1 MMNELQELIFEKLKP
16 QLTERQW
23 KAALKAANKDER
35 GLIFWKIGEGKTRIA
50 IAWMFLIAKH
60 PRPLII
66 CSPQAFRQWK
76 DEIELLGLAKQ
87 IKPQFL
93 SVGMLSRKD
102 TLVVDLDGINCIVAD
117 EGWLYKNPKSKRSQA
132 LSQITRRLPSIGLS
146 GSLMTAGNIEDLYG
160 QSKAMNLEKKLAPSL
175 TSFRQQFEIELTSWA
190 GFLQRHPRKGAIE
203 AIQRRLIDNV
213 DVYFPKEVR
222 EIRDIYT
229 NIDPTEEQVEIKR
242 KLLKTWTYEHEGQ
255 TLELKNAISL
265 LIKLQQ
271 ISDGILKMSERDVA
285 LIESSK
291 LHRLKQLC
299 EELLDAS
306 ERILIWTGFRR
317 TAEMLR
323 KVLPCETTLLT
334 GDGKF
339 DVFGWRNGRIKATI
353 ATVGSGASLNDFAQV
368 KYSIFYSSSF
378 SNLHL
383 QQAKGRTNRR
393 SSLHGCSYYYFMQ
406 TRGFPDAHIYK
417 KIDENK
423 TREEIVIETC
433 TAILEEFEK
442 HE

>member
-1 MMNELQELIFEKLKP
+1 MHELEQLVFEKLKP
-16 QLTERQW
+16 QLSERQL
-23 KAALKAANKDER
+23 KAAWKAANKDER
-35 GLIFWKIGEGKTRIA
+35 GIIWWKIGEGKTRIA
-50 IAWMFLIAKH
+50 IAWMFMVARH

-66 CSPQAFRQWK
+66 CSPQAFRQWQ
-76 DEIELLGLAKQ
+76 DEIELLGLTKQ
-87 IKPQFL
+87 IKAKFL
-93 SVGMLSRKD
+93 SVGLLSARD
-102 TLVVDLDGINCIVAD
+102 VLVVDLDNVNCIVAD
-117 EGWLYKNPKSKRSQA
+117 ELWMYKNVKSKRNRK
-132 LSQITRRLPSIGLS
+132 LSQMTHRLPSIGLS

-160 QSKAMNLEKKLAPSL
+160 QSRAMNLDKKLAPTL
-175 TSFRQQFEIELTSWA
+175 TSFRQQFEIELNNWA
-190 GFLQRHPRKGAIE
+190 GFLQRHPRKGAVE

-229 NIDPTEEQVEIKR
+229 NIDPTDEQIDIKR
-242 KLLKTWTYEHEGQ
+242 KLLKTWTYEHQGQ

-271 ISDGILKMSERDVA
+271 ISDGILKMSEDDVA

-291 LHRLKQLC
+291 LYRLKQLC
-299 EELLDAS
+299 EELLDAG
-306 ERILIWTGFRR
+306 ERLLIWTGFRR
-317 TAEMLR
+317 TAEMLSEA
-323 KVLPCETTLLT
+323 LPCKTTLLT

-339 DVFGWRNGRIKATI
+339 NVSDWRNGRVKATI
-353 ATVGSGASLNDFAQV
+353 ATVGSGASLNDFSQI

-378 SNLHL
+378 SNLYL

-393 SSLHGCSYYYFMQ
+393 SSLHACSYYYFLQ
-406 TRGFPDAHIYK
+406 TRGFPDAHIYR

-433 TAILEEFEK
+433 TAILEEYERL
-442 HE
+442 